1 MEVTEVETENESG
14 GEEALAYPAYGVTVG
29 DGATP
34 TTAEWSTIEE
44 KEWVRCIDHELRNAN
59 AGKTDAHAMRYLLRK
74 AGFVPGSLRKDVWR
88 LLILGRVGVGAGGG
102 NANGS
107 GVAQREMLALDAA
120 ILSTELDLDN
130 QRVVR
135 VDVER
140 TRTTLEQFKRPRVKN
155 MLARLLTHHCKKHG
169 VGYKQVKPEQRAE
182 TPKYRICAPCDVLHV
197 CIDCP

>member
-1 MEVTEVETENESG
+1 METETEGETENESG
-14 GEEALAYPAYGVTVG
+14 EEGDVAYPAYGVTAG
-29 DGATP
+29 GSAMP
-34 TTAEWSTIEE
+34 TAAEWSTSEE
-44 KEWVRCIDHELRNAN
+44 KEWVNCIDREVRNAK
-59 AGKTDAHAMRYLLRK
+59 AGTPNAHAMRYLLRK

-88 LLILGRVGVGAGGG
+88 LLILGRVDVGAGGG

-140 TRTTLEQFKRPRVKN
+140 TRPALEQFKRPRVKN

-169 VGYKQVKPEQRAE
+169 VGYKQVNA
-182 TPKYRICAPCDVLHV
+182 
-197 CIDCP
+197 